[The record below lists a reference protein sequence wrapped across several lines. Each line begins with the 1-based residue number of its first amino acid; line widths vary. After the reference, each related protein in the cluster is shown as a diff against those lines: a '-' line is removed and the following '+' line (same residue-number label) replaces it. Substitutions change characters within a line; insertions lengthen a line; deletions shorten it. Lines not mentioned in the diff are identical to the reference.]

1 VGIFDG
7 SESRSVQVP
16 NFSRP
21 WREVGIFLNPVIP
34 LNPRAATIY
43 NAHFDSHP
51 LNRTAMDLGLK
62 NRVALIA
69 ASSQGLGLA
78 TAEAFAAEGCRV
90 AMCARNQ
97 QTLAAAAAKIRKQH
111 NAEVFAEALDVADSA
126 AVAEFV
132 AAVANKFGSVDI
144 CVTNAGGPPA
154 KGFLATTLD
163 DWQRALELNFLST
176 VYFAREVIPL
186 MQRNHWGRIVT
197 ITSITTK
204 QPVADLVLSNAVRA
218 AVVGLVKS
226 LANEFGKD
234 GILVNNVGPGFTAT
248 DRLKELAKARSS
260 ATGKNEQEIFDA
272 WAADAPLKRLG
283 EPREL
288 AETVVWL
295 ASERASYVTGQTVLV
310 DGGMYK
316 GL

>member
-1 VGIFDG
+1 
-7 SESRSVQVP
+7 
-16 NFSRP
+16 
-21 WREVGIFLNPVIP
+21 
-34 LNPRAATIY
+34 
-43 NAHFDSHP
+43 
-51 LNRTAMDLGLK
+51 MDLGIK
-62 NRVALIA
+62 GRVALIA
-69 ASSQGLGLA
+69 ASSQGIGLA
-78 TAEAFAAEGCRV
+78 TAEAFAAEGCRL

-97 QTLAAAAAKIRKQH
+97 QTLLSAAEKIRKKH
-111 NAEVFAEALDVADSA
+111 LVEVIAEAFDVTDAA
-126 AVAEFV
+126 AVSRFV
-132 AAVANKFGSVDI
+132 AAVAIKFGSVDI

-154 KGFLATTLD
+154 KGFLAASLD
-163 DWQRALELNFLST
+163 DWKRAIDANFFST
-176 VYFAREVIPL
+176 VYFAREVIPH
-186 MQRNHWGRIVT
+186 MQRKKWGRIIT

-248 DRLKELAKARSS
+248 DRLKELAKARS
-260 ATGKNEQEIFDA
+260 ATSGKSEQEFLDA

-288 AETVVWL
+288 AETIVWL
-295 ASERASYVTGQTVLV
+295 ASERASYITGQTVLV